1 MRLVSTIT
9 LSMPGLLGRL
19 VTRKVLGG
27 AVEKGGPVG
36 LEVEVEA
43 GLVGFEAGRLGRI
56 DRHFARYVE
65 DGRLPGWL
73 VLVSRRGRIVHL
85 ATCGRRDL
93 EADLPVELDTRF
105 RIYSMTKPVTA
116 VAAMQLYEEGAFSLK
131 DAVAAFI
138 PSFADLAVYRDG
150 PASGPRTEPA
160 TRPLLVW
167 HLLTHTAG
175 LTYGFHH
182 AHPVDAMYRA
192 AGFDWAPPDGVDL
205 AACCDLWAGLPLL
218 FEPGSEWNYSVA
230 SDVLGRVV
238 EVVSGQPLDR
248 FFAERIFGPLG
259 MGDTGFWVEGEAAG
273 KLAALYTAGPDGG
286 RAVRS
291 DAMGGRALRRPSC
304 LDGGG
309 GLVSTAADY
318 HRFTQALLGG
328 GELDGAR
335 LLGSRTLAYMARNH
349 LPGGADLE
357 SFGRRLFAET
367 TFDGVGYGLGFAVL
381 LDPVA
386 NKVLSS
392 AGELAWGGAASTF
405 FWVDPAEQLTA
416 IFMTQLVPSSTYP
429 LRSELRQ
436 LVYQALVD

>member
-1 MRLVSTIT
+1 M
-9 LSMPGLLGRL
+9 GLG
-19 VTRKVLGG
+19 
-27 AVEKGGPVG
+27 VEI
-36 LEVEVEA
+36 EA
-43 GLVGFEAGRLGRI
+43 GEAGFDAGRLARI
-56 DRHFARYVE
+56 DRHFAGYVD

-73 VLVSRRGRIVHL
+73 VLVSRHGKVVHL
-85 ATCGRRDL
+85 ATRGQRDL
-93 EADLPVELDTRF
+93 EAGLPVETGTRF

-116 VAAMQLYEEGAFSLK
+116 VAAMQLYEEGAFALK
-131 DAVAAFI
+131 DPVSAFL
-138 PSFADLAVYRDG
+138 PAFADMRVYRDG

-160 TRPLLVW
+160 TRPVRLW

-182 AHPVDAMYRA
+182 AHPVDELYRA
-192 AGFDWAPPDGVDL
+192 AGFEWVAPEGRSL
-205 AACCDLWAGLPLL
+205 AECCDLWAGLPLL
-218 FEPGSEWNYSVA
+218 FEPGAEWNYSVA

-248 FFAERIFGPLG
+248 FLQERIFGPLG
-259 MGDTGFWVEGEAAG
+259 MADTGFWVPEADAGE
-273 KLAALYTAGPDGG
+273 LAALYVAGPDGP
-286 RAVRS
+286 VR
-291 DAMGGRALRRPSC
+291 DDDLGGRALRPPAC
-304 LDGGG
+304 LSGGG
-309 GLVSTAADY
+309 GLVSTAADC
-318 HRFTQALLGG
+318 HRFTQALVRG

-335 LLGSRTLAYMARNH
+335 LLGTRTLAYMARNH

-386 NKVLSS
+386 NKVLSTP
-392 AGELAWGGAASTF
+392 GELAWGGAASTF

-416 IFMTQLVPSSTYP
+416 IFLTQLMPSTTYP

>member
-1 MRLVSTIT
+1 V
-9 LSMPGLLGRL
+9 
-19 VTRKVLGG
+19 
-27 AVEKGGPVG
+27 AVEV
-36 LEVEVEA
+36 EVEVEA
-43 GLVGFEAGRLGRI
+43 GEVGFDAGRLARI

-65 DGRLPGWL
+65 DRRLPGWL
-73 VLVSRRGRIVHL
+73 VLVSRHGRIVHL

-93 EADLPVELDTRF
+93 EAGLPVETGTRF

-116 VAAMQLYEEGAFSLK
+116 VAAMQLYEQGAFALK
-131 DAVAAFI
+131 DPVERFI
-138 PSFADLAVYRDG
+138 PAFADLRVYRDG
-150 PASGPRTEPA
+150 PASAPRTEPA
-160 TRPLLVW
+160 TRPVRIW

-182 AHPVDAMYRA
+182 AHPVDELYRA
-192 AGFDWAPPDGVDL
+192 AGFEWVAPEGRDL
-205 AACCDLWAGLPLL
+205 ADCCDLWAGMPLL
-218 FEPGSEWNYSVA
+218 FEPGSAWNYSVA

-248 FFAERIFGPLG
+248 YFDEHIFGPLG
-259 MGDTGFWVEGEAAG
+259 MTDTGFWVEEAEAGE
-273 KLAALYTAGPDGG
+273 LAALYVAGPDGP
-286 RAVRS
+286 VR
-291 DAMGGRALRRPSC
+291 DDDLGGRALRRPAC
-304 LDGGG
+304 LAGGG
-309 GLVSTAADY
+309 GLVSTTADY

-335 LLGSRTLAYMARNH
+335 ILGSRTLAYMARNH

-357 SFGRRLFAET
+357 SFGRRLFSET

-386 NKVLSS
+386 NKVLSTP
-392 AGELAWGGAASTF
+392 GELAWGGAASTF
-405 FWVDPAEQLTA
+405 FWVDPAERLSA
-416 IFMTQLVPSSTYP
+416 IFMTQLLPSTTYP

>member
-1 MRLVSTIT
+1 MALR
-9 LSMPGLLGRL
+9 
-19 VTRKVLGG
+19 
-27 AVEKGGPVG
+27 
-36 LEVEVEA
+36 VEVEA
-43 GLVGFEAGRLGRI
+43 GEVGFDAGRLARI

-73 VLVSRRGRIVHL
+73 ALVSRDGRVVHL

-93 EADLPVELDTRF
+93 EADLPVELGTRF

-116 VAAMQLYEEGAFSLK
+116 VATMQLYEQGAFALK
-131 DAVAAFI
+131 DPVERFI
-138 PSFADLAVYRDG
+138 PSFGDLRVYRDG
-150 PASGPRTEPA
+150 PAANTRTEPA
-160 TRPLLVW
+160 TRPMLLW

-175 LTYGFHH
+175 LTYGFHY
-182 AHPVDAMYRA
+182 AHPVDELYRA
-192 AGFDWAPPDGVDL
+192 TGSEWAPPEGKDL
-205 AACCDLWAGLPLL
+205 AECCDLYAGLPLL

-238 EVVSGQPLDR
+238 EVVSGQPLDEY
-248 FFAERIFGPLG
+248 FDEHILGPLG
-259 MGDTGFWVEGEAAG
+259 MADTGFWVEEADQGE
-273 KLAALYTAGPDGG
+273 LAALYVAAGGGTARHDL
-286 RAVRS
+286 
-291 DAMGGRALRRPSC
+291 MGGRALRRPAC

-318 HRFTQALLGG
+318 HRFTQALLNG

-335 LLGSRTLAYMARNH
+335 ILGSRTLAYMARNH

-357 SFGRRLFAET
+357 RFGRRLFSET

-405 FWVDPAEQLTA
+405 FWVDPAERLTA

>member
-1 MRLVSTIT
+1 M
-9 LSMPGLLGRL
+9 
-19 VTRKVLGG
+19 
-27 AVEKGGPVG
+27 G

-43 GLVGFEAGRLGRI
+43 GQVGFDAGRLRRI
-56 DRHFARYVE
+56 DRHFARYVD

-73 VLVSRRGRIVHL
+73 VLISRRGRIVHL

-93 EADLPVELDTRF
+93 EADLPVETDTRF

-116 VAAMQLYEEGAFSLK
+116 VAAMQLYEQGAFALK
-131 DAVAAFI
+131 DPVSAFI
-138 PSFADLAVYRDG
+138 PAFAELAVYRDG
-150 PASGPRTEPA
+150 PASGPRTAPA
-160 TRPLLVW
+160 TRPMLIW

-182 AHPVDAMYRA
+182 AHPVDELYRA
-192 AGFDWAPPDGVDL
+192 AGFDWAPPEGRNL
-205 AACCDLWAGLPLL
+205 AECCELWAGLPLL

-248 FFAERIFGPLG
+248 YFDEHIFGPLG
-259 MGDTGFWVEGEAAG
+259 MADTGFWVEGEAAG
-273 KLAALYTAGPDGG
+273 KLAALYDAGPAG
-286 RAVRS
+286 RAVRF
-291 DAMGGRALRRPSC
+291 DELGRRALSRPDC

-318 HRFTQALLGG
+318 HRFTQALLGR

-357 SFGRRLFAET
+357 SFGRRVFAET
-367 TFDGVGYGLGFAVL
+367 TFDGVGHGLGFGVL

-405 FWVDPAEQLTA
+405 FFIDPAEQLTA
-416 IFMTQLVPSSTYP
+416 VFMTQLMPSSTYP

-436 LVYQALVD
+436 LVYQALID

>member
-1 MRLVSTIT
+1 M
-9 LSMPGLLGRL
+9 
-19 VTRKVLGG
+19 
-27 AVEKGGPVG
+27 G

-43 GLVGFEAGRLGRI
+43 GQVGFDAARLHRI
-56 DRHFARYVE
+56 DRHFAGYVE

-131 DAVAAFI
+131 DPVSAFI
-138 PSFADLAVYRDG
+138 PSFAELAVYRDG
-150 PASGPRTEPA
+150 PASAPRTEPA
-160 TRPLLVW
+160 TRPMLLW

-192 AGFDWAPPDGVDL
+192 AGFEWVPRPGADL
-205 AACCDLWAGLPLL
+205 AECCELWAGLPLL

-248 FFAERIFGPLG
+248 YFAERIFGPLG
-259 MGDTGFWVEGEAAG
+259 MGDTGFWVEGEAAAE
-273 KLAALYTAGPDGG
+273 LAALYAAGPDGG
-286 RAVRS
+286 PAVRF
-291 DAMGGRALRRPSC
+291 DQLGVRALRRPSC

-357 SFGRRLFAET
+357 RFGRRLFAET

-392 AGELAWGGAASTF
+392 AGEYAWGGLASTF

-416 IFMTQLVPSSTYP
+416 IFLTQLAPSTTYP

-436 LVYQALVD
+436 LVYQALID